1 MIPAIPR
8 RASLALLTL
17 AAFVPLHAAVIQ
29 NYTLGSPQKTA
40 TWNDLTDGNPTF
52 TPSSGS
58 GTGTASVQAPGSQWE
73 FGLYSPGGPY
83 SCTVSQGT
91 AFDIQNVV
99 FQIDLVEGP
108 GSLLMTTNGPLLS
121 FNGGSQ
127 NLAANLFLNN
137 GQEARTTVFGPQ
149 TYTGASWQWDLSALG
164 DTITSVSIFIP
175 LVKHSSVA
183 GFQVDSAGTYTGAI
197 PEPSA
202 VTLCGLAGLLVLRR
216 RRA

>member
-1 MIPAIPR
+1 MMISSIPR
-8 RASLALLTL
+8 RVSLAILTL
-17 AAFVPLHAAVIQ
+17 AAAAPLHAAVIK
-29 NYTLGSPQKTA
+29 NFTLGSPQDT
-40 TWNDLTDGNPTF
+40 TIWSDLTNANPTF

-58 GTGTASVQAPGSQWE
+58 GTASVQAPGSPWE

-83 SCTVSQGT
+83 SCTVAQGT

-108 GSLLMTTNGPLLS
+108 GSLLLS

-127 NLAANLFLNN
+127 KLAANLFLNN
-137 GQEARTTVFGPQ
+137 GQEARNTIFGPQ

-164 DTITSVSIFIP
+164 DNITSVSISIP
-175 LVKHSSVA
+175 LVTHSSVA
-183 GFQVDSAGTYTGAI
+183 GFRVDSAGSYTGAI

-202 VTLCGLAGLLVLRR
+202 VTLCGMAGLLAFRR
-216 RRA
+216 RRRN